1 MADPTPTI
9 VAPKGDK
16 DYSYLVSPS
25 AVQEQEIIA
34 SLKSKFPEVEV
45 KLKQK
50 GRLECGKFPR
60 GKLVEFCTYLRDSLD
75 FEHVT
80 CVAGNDLKRAWE
92 VIYHISSYKN
102 RCMIQIRT
110 ELPREDPSV
119 DTISQLWGG
128 ADWHERETYDMY
140 GITFNNHP
148 KLERV
153 LTPEGTDFFPFR
165 KDFKL
170 LDHWKIDWE
179 NKGKRPK
186 PEPMVSTDTRFGD
199 GNG

>member
-1 MADPTPTI
+1 MSTPPRTI
-9 VAPKGDK
+9 VAPTEEK
-16 DYSYLVSPS
+16 DYSTLGQKDVLGT
-25 AVQEQEIIA
+25 EQVIA
-34 SLKSKFPEVEV
+34 KIKEKFPDVDVKQKQDGRIECSKFP
-45 KLKQK
+45 
-50 GRLECGKFPR
+50 RDR
-60 GKLVEFCTYLRDSLD
+60 IVEFCTYLRDNLD

-80 CVAGNDLKRAWE
+80 CVAGNDLKRSWE
-92 VIYHISSYKN
+92 VIYHLSSYKN
-102 RCMIQIRT
+102 ACMLQIRA
-110 ELPREDPSV
+110 ELPRDDPSIESV
-119 DTISQLWGG
+119 TPLWGG

-140 GITFNNHP
+140 GIIFKNHP

-186 PEPMVSTDTRFGD
+186 PQPMVSTDTRFGD
-199 GNG
+199 NNG

>member
-1 MADPTPTI
+1 MPTPTPTI
-9 VAPKGDK
+9 VAGREDR
-16 DYSYLVSPS
+16 DYSQLGMKDV
-25 AVQEQEIIA
+25 
-34 SLKSKFPEVEV
+34 LKPDEVVAAIKAKFPDVDAKVKGEGRIECSKFPRE
-45 KLKQK
+45 
-50 GRLECGKFPR
+50 
-60 GKLVEFCTYLRDSLD
+60 KLVIFCKFLRDELD

-80 CVAGNDLKRAWE
+80 CVAGNDLRRSWE
-92 VIYHISSYKN
+92 VIYHLSSYKN
-102 RCMIQIRT
+102 RMMLQIRS
-110 ELPREDPSV
+110 ELPRDDPTV
-119 DTISQLWGG
+119 DTVSHLWGG

-140 GITFNNHP
+140 GIIFKNHP

-186 PEPMVSTDTRFGD
+186 PQPMVSTDNRFGD
-199 GNG
+199 NNG

>member
-1 MADPTPTI
+1 MPTPTPTI
-9 VAPKGDK
+9 VAPREDK
-16 DYSYLVSPS
+16 DYSGLSITGARPTADV
-25 AVQEQEIIA
+25 INDI
-34 SLKSKFPEVEV
+34 KSKFPDIDV
-45 KLKQK
+45 KLKRP
-50 GRLECGKFPR
+50 GRIECNKFPR
-60 GKLVEFCTYLRDSLD
+60 EKIIEFCTFLRDSLD
-75 FEHVT
+75 FEHAT

-92 VIYHISSYKN
+92 VIYHLSSYRN

-110 ELPREDPSV
+110 ELPRDDPSIESV
-119 DTISQLWGG
+119 SRIWEG
-128 ADWHERETYDMY
+128 ANWHERETYDMY
-140 GITFNNHP
+140 GIVFNNHP

-179 NKGKRPK
+179 NKGKRPP

-199 GNG
+199 SNG

>member
-1 MADPTPTI
+1 MADHSPTI
-9 VAPKGDK
+9 VAPKKDR
-16 DYSYLVSPS
+16 DYSNLGLKDV
-25 AVQEQEIIA
+25 VQEQDII
-34 SLKSKFPEVEV
+34 SDLKGKFPDVDV

-50 GRLECGKFPR
+50 GRLECSKFPR
-60 GKLVEFCTYLRDSLD
+60 EKIVEFCSYLKDSLD
-75 FEHVT
+75 FGHVT

-102 RCMIQIRT
+102 RCMIQIRS
-110 ELPREDPSV
+110 ELPREDPSI
-119 DTISQLWGG
+119 DSISNIWGG
-128 ADWHERETYDMY
+128 ANWHERETYDMY
-140 GITFNNHP
+140 GISFNNHP

-179 NKGKRPK
+179 NKGKRPR
-186 PEPMVSTDTRFGD
+186 PEPMVSTDQRFGD
-199 GNG
+199 NNG